1 VLPTVV
7 GRPHGRAAAPLVPG
21 RRTIV
26 NPLTE
31 KQIRAS
37 FVNASQREAKQ
48 ATLPDLADVAW
59 DRLDYLGWID
69 RKSPLAAYVVLE
81 VDGEPVGAMLR
92 AADAKS
98 GRGRQ
103 GVCAWCE
110 DVVDDAEVSLYVARR
125 GGASGKAGNSIGTLV
140 CTDFGCSRNV
150 RRRPMAF
157 EVGNDPARREAF
169 VAARIDG
176 LRDRSARFVA
186 EVASTR

>member
-1 VLPTVV
+1 M
-7 GRPHGRAAAPLVPG
+7 
-21 RRTIV
+21 

-48 ATLPDLADVAW
+48 ATLPDLDTVAW
-59 DRLDYLGWID
+59 DKIDYLGWTD
-69 RKSPLAAYVVLE
+69 RKAPLSAYVVVE
-81 VDGEPVGAMLR
+81 VDGDPTGVVLR

-98 GRGRQ
+98 GRGRK
-103 GVCAWCE
+103 GMCAWCE
-110 DVVDDAEVSLYVARR
+110 DVVDDADVSLYVARR
-125 GGASGKAGNSIGTLV
+125 GGAAGKAGNSIGTLV

-157 EVGNDPARREAF
+157 EVGSDPARREAF
-169 VAARIDG
+169 VAGRIAG
-176 LRDRSARFVA
+176 LRERCVRFVT